1 MFDQSL
7 FKKLQFD
14 RVKRGVIAKAVGDFS
29 KEKLENMPIESN
41 LASIRVKQQ
50 ETKEARIIIESG
62 QYIPLLGLKQINR
75 LMNKIDKGV
84 ILTPAELIEF
94 ADFLRSNRMLK
105 NSLKRI
111 GTRRQPC
118 ISTARRYLNSRLPK
132 STFTKRLMIM
142 KY

>member
-41 LASIRVKQQ
+41 LASIRVKKQ
-50 ETKEARIIIESG
+50 ETKEARIIIERG

-111 GTRRQPC
+111 GIRHQPC
-118 ISTARRYLNSRLPK
+118 ISTARRYLNSRLPRN
-132 STFTKRLMIM
+132 TFTKRLMIM

>member
-14 RVKRGVIAKAVGDFS
+14 RVKKGVIAKAVGDFS

-105 NSLKRI
+105 KIL
-111 GTRRQPC
+111 
-118 ISTARRYLNSRLPK
+118 
-132 STFTKRLMIM
+132 
-142 KY
+142 